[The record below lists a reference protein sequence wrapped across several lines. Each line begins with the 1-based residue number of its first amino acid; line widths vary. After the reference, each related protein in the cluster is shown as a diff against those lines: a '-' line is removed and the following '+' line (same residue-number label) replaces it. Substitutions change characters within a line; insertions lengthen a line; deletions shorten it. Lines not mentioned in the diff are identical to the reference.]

1 MIPKISIVVP
11 VYAVEKYIH
20 ECIESILNQT
30 LVDLELIL
38 INDGSPDNCGE
49 ICDEYA
55 RKDERVKVIH
65 KKNGGPGSAR
75 NFGIKVSTGEYV
87 GFVDADDTVESNM
100 YEEMYKLATKNDAE
114 VVVCGF
120 VEINNFTGE
129 VQQAIAPL
137 GENCSIVGEE
147 IKKNLECLLSQN
159 KILGYASMCNKLY
172 KREYLIK
179 EQLQVNEKIK
189 IAEDLCFN
197 LEVMSGIE
205 KIYAIKEPLY
215 KYRRVNSQSIM
226 NKKEGK
232 FYLRLEARKELLYTL
247 KKINLSEDIYTKC
260 LRYENSNTV
269 AEYLNRI
276 KDEVNSMEKIAMK
289 YTKIMRLIH
298 ERQFRDALSNYSSKY
313 FVWKARVIAMTFKGI
328 IHVEKLLIGK

>member
-55 RKDERVKVIH
+55 LKDERVKVIH

-87 GFVDADDTVESNM
+87 GFVDADDTVEINM
-100 YEEMYKLATKNDAE
+100 YEEMYQLATKNHAE

-120 VEINNFTGE
+120 VEMNNFTGE
-129 VQQAIAPL
+129 IQQAIAPL
-137 GENCSIVGEE
+137 GENCSIVGEG

-172 KREYLIK
+172 KRDYLIK

-205 KIYAIKEPLY
+205 KIHAINEPLY
-215 KYRRVNSQSIM
+215 KYRRVSSQSIM
-226 NKKEGK
+226 NKKEGS
-232 FYLRLEARKELLYTL
+232 FYLRLEARKELLNTL

-276 KDEVNSMEKIAMK
+276 KDEVNSVGKFRIK

-298 ERQFRDALSNYSSKY
+298 ERQFRDALSNYSSEY

-328 IHVEKLLIGK
+328 LYVEKFLVAK